1 MRQIV
6 KKMVLLLTLP
16 ISSLFAGTFSKVSV
30 SERLQRSDIVVEGT
44 VIGKATPIM
53 DYETKEI
60 FTPYYLVVSDKFKG
74 NISIEDTM
82 EILFPGGQIGN
93 IAFINTATVLPPV
106 GTKMIIFL
114 RSNNNKLFP
123 AFLGYSMI
131 FIDEARGT
139 AKDVISSYNL
149 QDVYNKLGKHTTVK
163 SFAHNNA
170 RLLVP
175 SITSVSPSI
184 VCAGCWDTLTI
195 QGSGFGNTRGSSYVA
210 FPNPDD
216 GGATYVSIDSPAYYV
231 QWTDNQIKVIV
242 PFSIGERAGTGPIQV
257 CVYDNNT
264 NSYNCTN
271 ASSSTTVATAI
282 NQYIYQGVVYDLH
295 YYDASG
301 LGGYALIP
309 SSAFKS
315 NIDRW
320 NALKRAMSTWRCGTF
335 VRLDTLGGTT
345 TTNSSANDGEFVVAF
360 NNIDGVGGTLGY
372 AQYWYYAT
380 WNNSTGSWDWRID
393 HFDIIIDDSENW
405 YAGTGTPPS
414 SQHDLESVLLHELGH
429 AIGLGHVINTSDVM
443 HYAIAA
449 GTTRRTLTGDNI
461 NAVNLKLIY
470 STSGTHSHSLMS
482 PVSSSECNFF
492 CDLNA
497 TYTLVEPSCNGYSDG
512 WIKVTV
518 QGGTSPYS
526 HSWNPAPAGQQTAPN
541 GSTDSIW
548 GISAGTWTDQITD
561 ANGCIHDLQITVND
575 PPPLVISL
583 DSVHGVSCAGY
594 SDGAVW
600 ISVSGGTPG
609 YSYLWSN
616 GSTQQNISSVP
627 AGTYSVIVTDTKGCQ
642 DTLQN
647 INVSSPPP
655 LSISLDSI
663 QHALCYGDSS
673 GYIFTTI
680 SGGTPPYSINW
691 SNGNTTDDIT
701 NLPADTY
708 QIVIQDANMCKDTA
722 SYIINQPTPIVA
734 SISWNP
740 PANCGDSGT
749 VSVSISGGTPPYSV
763 SWSNGST
770 GTNIDVPAGVYTLT
784 ITDGNGCTKDTTVS
798 LNDPNAPVVSLDSIV
813 HVKCYG
819 DSTGAIFIS
828 VSGGTSPY
836 SFSWSNGSNSQNL
849 TNVPAGTYTVDVFG
863 SDNCKNTATFTI
875 NQPPKLSV
883 SIVYDTANSLL
894 YAVVTGGTPPYTII
908 WMDSIPAGTVYILYD
923 GTYTLTVTDNN
934 GCTQRDTITI
944 GFTSMNMIDHI
955 NHLCKMNAMTDK
967 IIVSCNTIIHEVQLY
982 AIDGKLIYSSHV
994 QDYRHSIPI
1003 TTQSNLVVLKIVA
1016 GATVQTFKI
1025 VTGN

>member
-1 MRQIV
+1 MKRVAGLFI
-6 KKMVLLLTLP
+6 LLL
-16 ISSLFAGTFSKVSV
+16 SFSLFAGTFSKVSV

-44 VIGKATPIM
+44 IIGKATPVM
-53 DYETKEI
+53 NRETKGI
-60 FTPYYLVVSDKFKG
+60 FTPYYLVVSEKFKG
-74 NISIEDTM
+74 SLNIGDTV
-82 EILFPGGQIGN
+82 EILFHGGRIRN
-93 IAFINTATVLPPV
+93 IAFINTASVMPPV
-106 GTKMIIFL
+106 GTKIIIFL
-114 RSNNNKLFP
+114 KQDNNKFFP

-131 FIDEARGT
+131 FIDEAKGT
-139 AKDVISSYNL
+139 AKDLIETHNL
-149 QDVYNKLGKHTTVK
+149 QTVYNKLGKSTTIRSSSV
-163 SFAHNNA
+163 NNA
-170 RLLVP
+170 RLLIP

-195 QGSGFGNTRGSSYVA
+195 QGSGFGNTQGFSYVA

-231 QWTDNQIKVIV
+231 QWTDNQIKIIV
-242 PFSIGERAGTGPIQV
+242 PFSIDERAGTGPVQV

-271 ASSSTTVATAI
+271 ASSSTTVAAAI
-282 NQYIYQGVVYDLH
+282 NQYIYQGTVYDLH

-301 LGGYALIP
+301 SGGYALIP

-315 NIDRW
+315 SIDRW

-380 WNNSTGSWDWRID
+380 WNSSTSSWDWRIN

-429 AIGLGHVINTSDVM
+429 TIGLGHVINTSDVM
-443 HYAIAA
+443 HYAIAP

-461 NAVNLKLIY
+461 NAVNLKLMY
-470 STSGTHSHSLMS
+470 STGGTHSHSVMS
-482 PVSSSECNFF
+482 PVSASECNFF

-518 QGGTSPYS
+518 QGGTGPYS
-526 HSWNPAPAGQQTAPN
+526 HAWSPSPTGQQTAPD

-548 GISAGTWTDQITD
+548 GVSAGTWTDQITD
-561 ANGCIHDLQITVND
+561 ANGCIHDLQITVYD
-575 PPPLVISL
+575 PPQLVVSL
-583 DSVHGVSCAGY
+583 DSVHDVSCAGY

-609 YSYLWSN
+609 YSYSWSN

-655 LSISLDSI
+655 LSITLDSI
-663 QHALCYGDSS
+663 RNALCYGDSS

-680 SGGTPPYSINW
+680 GGGTPPYSINW
-691 SNGNTTDDIT
+691 SNGYTTDDIT

-708 QIVIQDANMCKDTA
+708 QIVIQDANMCKDSA
-722 SYIINQPTPIVA
+722 SYVINQPSPLNV

-749 VSVSISGGTPPYSV
+749 VSVSISGGTSPYSV
-763 SWSNGST
+763 SWSNGAT
-770 GTNIDVPAGVYTLT
+770 GTNINVPAGAYTLT

-798 LNDPNAPVVSLDSIV
+798 LNDPNAPTVALDSIV

-836 SFSWSNGSNSQNL
+836 SFSWSNGSSSQNL
-849 TNVPAGTYTVDVFG
+849 ANVPAGTYTVDVIG
-863 SDNCKNTATFTI
+863 SDGCKNSATFTV

-883 SIVYDTANSLL
+883 SIVYDTTNSLL
-894 YAVVTGGTPPYTII
+894 YAVVTGGTPPYTIT
-908 WMDSIPAGTVYILYD
+908 WMDSITADTVYVLYD

-934 GCTQRDTITI
+934 GCTQNDIITI
-944 GFTSMNMIDHI
+944 GFTSVNITDYPDQV
-955 NHLCKMNAMTDK
+955 CKTYFAENK
-967 IIVSCNTIIHEVQLY
+967 VNISCNTIIQEVQLY
-982 AIDGKLIYSSHV
+982 ALDGKLLYASQVHNT
-994 QDYRHSIPI
+994 QHSFSLKNNQQLTILKVI
-1003 TTQSNLVVLKIVA
+1003 TNNGVKSFKLL
-1016 GATVQTFKI
+1016 ATTK
-1025 VTGN
+1025 